1 MSWSDDD
8 LPSSDILAARLR
20 AKFYGAHY
28 IATRPYLDYAI
39 HVMDA
44 VHNGQSLE
52 EVTVDGSGA
61 PRLSELAVFRA
72 IASMRFEKIRE
83 MARTCVRSAI
93 HSTISL
99 DQVPGR
105 LVVTNIMGTAHA

>member
-1 MSWSDDD
+1 MSWRDGD
-8 LPSSDILAARLR
+8 LQPSDILAARLR

-39 HVMDA
+39 HVMNA
-44 VHNGQSLE
+44 MQEGQSLE
-52 EVTVDGSGA
+52 EAAVNGSGM

-72 IASMRFEKIRE
+72 IAGMDVEKVRE
-83 MARTCVRSAI
+83 KARTCVRSAI
-93 HSTISL
+93 HSTVAF
-99 DQVPGR
+99 DRVPGR